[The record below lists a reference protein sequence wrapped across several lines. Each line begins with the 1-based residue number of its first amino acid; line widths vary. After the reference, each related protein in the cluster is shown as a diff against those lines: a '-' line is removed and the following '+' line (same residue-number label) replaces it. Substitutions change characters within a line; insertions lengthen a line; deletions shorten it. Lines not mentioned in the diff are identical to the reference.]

1 MSKVW
6 KYFRAHDRDNTKAQ
20 CTLCEVLVVRGKTP
34 KSFSTKPLWNHLNT
48 THRDTYSKL
57 KRDDKSKGEED
68 ASGEASEGQ
77 GTSSSTHPTSADECQ
92 QPTIMEVLSKKTENG
107 SNSSCCT
114 EITRVIG
121 DFKLLRTCK
130 KFN

>member
-68 ASGEASEGQ
+68 ASEKCG
-77 GTSSSTHPTSADECQ
+77 SSTHPTSADECQ
-92 QPTIMEVLSKKTENG
+92 QPTIKQKMDPTHPVAQK
-107 SNSSCCT
+107 
-114 EITRVIG
+114 ITRVIG